1 MLQHKA
7 TVTFPI
13 NQEHFDYLLSLE
25 GPDESTFM
33 NGKKFSHLIRRRQSS
48 DDDVADAIFQ
58 QAAPSIKAIW
68 SDPAAQEVFQ
78 RGLAKN
84 MQDSAAS

>member
-7 TVTFPI
+7 TVTFSI

-25 GPDESTFM
+25 GPVESTFM
-33 NGKKFSHLIRRRQSS
+33 NGKKFNSLIRRRQSS
-48 DDDVADAIFQ
+48 EDVSTDTIFH

-68 SDPAAQEVFQ
+68 GDPAAQEVFQ